1 MLNISFFI
9 AAFSSIFWF
18 FYSLRFVNVSSI
30 SAAGGAEALFQ
41 AVIVIL
47 FPSAVIWGMF
57 AVIKSFYAEKQTAV
71 QNQTLLEQ
79 LKKNAENA
87 NALSCALIAA
97 EKEIKH
103 GFILHE
109 FDTLLYEIHSRIEHV
124 RKENRCKQRN

>member
-47 FPSAVIWGMF
+47 FPLAVIWGMF
-57 AVIKSFYAEKQTAV
+57 AVIKSFYAEKQTTV

-79 LKKNAENA
+79 LKKKCRKCQCAE
-87 NALSCALIAA
+87 LR
-97 EKEIKH
+97 
-103 GFILHE
+103 
-109 FDTLLYEIHSRIEHV
+109 FDSRGKRNKKRLYSA
-124 RKENRCKQRN
+124 

>member
-47 FPSAVIWGMF
+47 FPLAVIWGMF

-79 LKKNAENA
+79 LKKNAENT

-97 EKEIKH
+97 EKEIK
-103 GFILHE
+103 
-109 FDTLLYEIHSRIEHV
+109 T
-124 RKENRCKQRN
+124 

>member
-47 FPSAVIWGMF
+47 FPLAVIWGIF

-79 LKKNAENA
+79 LKKKCRKCQRAE
-87 NALSCALIAA
+87 LR
-97 EKEIKH
+97 
-103 GFILHE
+103 
-109 FDTLLYEIHSRIEHV
+109 FDSRGKGNKKRLYSA
-124 RKENRCKQRN
+124 